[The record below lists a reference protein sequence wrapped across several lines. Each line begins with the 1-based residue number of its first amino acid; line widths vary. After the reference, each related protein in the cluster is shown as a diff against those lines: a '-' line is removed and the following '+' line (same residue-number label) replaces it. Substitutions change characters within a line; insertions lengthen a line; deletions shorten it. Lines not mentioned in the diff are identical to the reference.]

1 MQETHSNSGNE
12 LKWRSEW
19 GGDIYFCHGLASSRG
34 VMILFKNNVDYT
46 LHSVFTDK
54 EGRWI
59 VIDIMI
65 NNLHIILLNIHAPN
79 EDSPLFFGETN
90 TYLNSLQSNQIIITG
105 DFNTV
110 LDTNKD
116 RSGLHKINNHPHA
129 LREIQ
134 EMAASLD
141 LVDIWRLLNKD
152 TMRYTWRRGKQASRI
167 DYFLISFSLVPKV
180 LNCCIGDCLRSDH
193 SLVTLLIDNR
203 QCSRGRGYWKFNVSF
218 LNDDS
223 FIDIT
228 RRFIK

>member
-1 MQETHSNSGNE
+1 
-12 LKWRSEW
+12 
-19 GGDIYFCHGLASSRG
+19 
-34 VMILFKNNVDYT
+34 MILFKNNVDYT

-65 NNLHIILLNIHAPN
+65 NNLHIILLNIYAPN
-79 EDSPLFFGETN
+79 EDSYFLVKL

-116 RSGLHKINNHPHA
+116 RSGLHKFNNHPHA

-180 LNCCIGDCLRSDH
+180 
-193 SLVTLLIDNR
+193 
-203 QCSRGRGYWKFNVSF
+203 
-218 LNDDS
+218 
-223 FIDIT
+223 
-228 RRFIK
+228 

>member
-19 GGDIYFCHGLASSRG
+19 GGDINFSHGLASSRG

-59 VIDIMI
+59 VIEIMI
-65 NNLHIILLNIHAPN
+65 NNLHIILLNIYAPN
-79 EDSPLFFGETN
+79 EDSYFLVKL

-116 RSGLHKINNHPHA
+116 RSGLHKFNNHPHA

-180 LNCCIGDCLRSDH
+180 
-193 SLVTLLIDNR
+193 
-203 QCSRGRGYWKFNVSF
+203 
-218 LNDDS
+218 
-223 FIDIT
+223 
-228 RRFIK
+228 